1 MNVGIVLKSRDPK
14 EGGGY
19 TITYDILEKL
29 LDNKKLINHNLYF
42 VVINYLN
49 PKIKSL
55 FKKNKIKYIN
65 IYENEILSKIKNL
78 VFCKINFLL
87 KAYNFLKLNKIDI
100 YFRKN
105 NVKIIWPIS
114 SELRYPFS
122 IPFFFTIWD
131 LQHRSIPQYKEVG
144 SIIKRSYRELLIKTN
159 LDKAKYTIVGTKVGA
174 NEIKK
179 YYNIKKDKIILN
191 SHPTPSWAR
200 QKKINNKNFIKKIS
214 IKNYFLYP
222 ANFWSHKNHLNLIKG
237 FELFLKKNKIKYQLI
252 FVGSTVDEEVYDEI
266 KNYIYK
272 QKLSTNIKILGYVSR
287 NELLS
292 LYDNCIALTYLSV
305 SGPENLPPLEAF
317 ARGKPVLYSNFDGAK
332 EQLYNYP
339 VYVNP
344 YKPEDIAK
352 GVSKILKKKN
362 LSKFYK
368 NFSKKK
374 TTEKY
379 ISKINTILKSA

>member
-1 MNVGIVLKSRDPK
+1 MSC
-14 EGGGY
+14 Y
-19 TITYDILEKL
+19 W
-29 LDNKKLINHNLYF
+29 
-42 VVINYLN
+42 
-49 PKIKSL
+49 

-87 KAYNFLKLNKIDI
+87 KAYNFLKLNEIDI

-191 SHPTPSWAR
+191 SHPTPSWAL